1 MLLRQQ
7 LREHLPELQTREMSM
22 SAQELSK
29 PGQQRPMQPQP
40 KTIREGYRGSG
51 KLEGKVA
58 LISGGDS
65 GIGRAVAVHFAREG
79 ADVAII
85 YLSED
90 ADARDT
96 REMVEKEGRRCLLI
110 RGTVRDES
118 FCKSAIE
125 QTVRA
130 LGSLDVLVNNAAD
143 QVSKETPEE
152 ISSEQLRATFEN
164 NFYPYFFLV
173 RHALEYLEDGGVVIN
188 TGSVT
193 SFRGSKHLIDYAS
206 TKGAIE
212 TFTYSLAQNLVDRG
226 IRVNGVAP
234 GPIWTPLITSSMD
247 KERQEK
253 FGTDTP
259 MKRPGQPSEV
269 APAYVYLACEDSS
282 YVTGQFIHINGG
294 GFIG

>member
-1 MLLRQQ
+1 
-7 LREHLPELQTREMSM
+7 MSVQ
-22 SAQELSK
+22 AITT
-29 PGQQRPMQPQP
+29 PGQQRPMHPQP
-40 KTIREGYRGSG
+40 ETIRESYRGSA

-79 ADVAII
+79 ADVAIL
-85 YLSED
+85 YLCED
-90 ADARDT
+90 TDAHDT
-96 REMVEKEGRRCLLI
+96 QVAIEAEGRRCLLL
-110 RGTVRDES
+110 RGDVRDEDR
-118 FCKSAIE
+118 CRSAVE
-125 QTVRA
+125 ETVA
-130 LGSLDVLVNNAAD
+130 QLGRLDILINNAAD
-143 QVSKETPEE
+143 QISQDRPED
-152 ISSEQLRATFEN
+152 ISSEQLRLTFET
-164 NFYPYFFLV
+164 NFYPYFYLV
-173 RHALEYLEDGGVVIN
+173 QHALKHLGEGGIIIN

-212 TFTYSLAQNLVDRG
+212 TFTYSLAQNLIGRG

-253 FGTDTP
+253 FGKDTP